1 MFSIFIEELSN
12 KLQLDLPGEE
22 AQYKMAH
29 VNRER
34 FSQHL
39 IDVESYRASAVMILF
54 YPNENNDTVILLIER
69 PQYDG
74 HHSGQIAFP
83 GGKAE
88 PDDTDLSHTAI
99 REFFEETGSSL
110 HPNLIGKLTPV
121 YIPVSKFM
129 VQPYVGYLE
138 SKPVFSPDIKEVQE
152 LIEWRV
158 DDLLN
163 PLIIKETEVNASS
176 GVKFTTPYFDVYGK
190 VLWGATA
197 MMLSELKHILENK

>member
-1 MFSIFIEELSN
+1 MFSLFIEELRN

-29 VNRER
+29 VRRER

-39 IDVESYRASAVMILF
+39 TDIENYRASAVLVLL
-54 YPNENNDTVILLIER
+54 YPNHNNETVILLIER
-69 PQYDG
+69 PEYDG
-74 HHSGQIAFP
+74 YHSGQIAFP

-88 PDDTDLSHTAI
+88 PDDTDLSHTAL
-99 REFFEETGSSL
+99 REFFEETGSSH

-129 VQPYVGYLE
+129 VQPYIAFLE
-138 SKPVFSPDIKEVQE
+138 SKPDFSPDTKEVQQ
-152 LIEWRV
+152 LIELRV

-163 PLIIKETEVNASS
+163 PITIKETEVSASS
-176 GVKFTTPYFDVYGK
+176 GVKFRTPYFDVNGK

-197 MMLSELKHILENK
+197 MMLSELKQILENK